1 VHSDRLLICKSELE
15 LLVKAAENSDGR
27 SSPSFIS
34 SVDYVDHSAELYE
47 LPSKVSSVSMNLQ
60 SRR

>member
-1 VHSDRLLICKSELE
+1 V
-15 LLVKAAENSDGR
+15 VKAAENSDGR

-47 LPSKVSSVSMNLQ
+47 LPSKVSCVSMKVQ
-60 SRR
+60 SRH